1 MKNNKVYILLI
12 LVGTFTLLSFVFD
25 QLVINSE
32 DKIREQNFLIKKYQ
46 NNESRTFA
54 TIIDIQSLQSRNHFK
69 ENLYDYRS
77 QFMQNV
83 IKAILN
89 EKSKNEIFSVG
100 THKYLNSI
108 FFNRYNTITY
118 ELYTE
123 AKLATNFYDTIP
135 IRSVK
140 ADLESE
146 LNKSEL
152 EKLKKID
159 KEIIKYAVLAPIDL
173 SMKLSK
179 YLKTI
184 DYSSINTNHTIEEF
198 YSMREKFQTSLRM
211 YKKYNLNLTNILNIQ
226 RKLSTFY
233 SEKTSDFLSKKKNFE
248 IKKNLYILF
257 SVLSQ
262 IISLFFLLLLFKVL
276 LDVAKKKSKKL

>member
-1 MKNNKVYILLI
+1 M
-12 LVGTFTLLSFVFD
+12 LV
-25 QLVINSE
+25 
-32 DKIREQNFLIKKYQ
+32 
-46 NNESRTFA
+46 
-54 TIIDIQSLQSRNHFK
+54 QSLQYLF
-69 ENLYDYRS
+69 
-77 QFMQNV
+77 
-83 IKAILN
+83 
-89 EKSKNEIFSVG
+89 
-100 THKYLNSI
+100 YLNSI

-184 DYSSINTNHTIEEF
+184 DF
-198 YSMREKFQTSLRM
+198 RDL
-211 YKKYNLNLTNILNIQ
+211 
-226 RKLSTFY
+226 
-233 SEKTSDFLSKKKNFE
+233 
-248 IKKNLYILF
+248 
-257 SVLSQ
+257 
-262 IISLFFLLLLFKVL
+262 
-276 LDVAKKKSKKL
+276 